1 MRALLIGLT
10 LLAGGPLHAEPLGR
24 LFLTPERRAMLERQ
38 RQQNVQTAQTLEGTV
53 MSLDGVV
60 TRSSGKTTVWINQ
73 HAQHENTVGT
83 GVTAAVA
90 TRTPGRVVLTPT
102 DEAPTGVTAAVATR
116 TPGRGVLTPTDETP
130 APLRVGEAINRG
142 TLERADGL
150 NGGRVTVNRQP

>member
-1 MRALLIGLT
+1 MTTAARCLLVGIALL
-10 LLAGGPLHAEPLGR
+10 GGSQVQAEPLGR
-24 LFLTPERRAMLERQ
+24 LFLTPERRAVLERQ
-38 RQQNVQTAQTLEGTV
+38 RQLNIQTAQTLAGNV

-102 DEAPTGVTAAVATR
+102 DE
-116 TPGRGVLTPTDETP
+116 TP

-150 NGGRVTVNRQP
+150 KGGRVTVNRQP

>member
-90 TRTPGRVVLTPT
+90 TRTPGR
-102 DEAPTGVTAAVATR
+102 
-116 TPGRGVLTPTDETP
+116 GVLTPTDETP

>member
-1 MRALLIGLT
+1 MRGATRALLIGLT

-102 DEAPTGVTAAVATR
+102 DE
-116 TPGRGVLTPTDETP
+116 TP

-150 NGGRVTVNRQP
+150 DGGRVTVNRQP